1 MSVAEAK
8 NHLPSLIH
16 EVEGSRTPLEITRRG
31 KTVAV
36 LVSAATYDRASRPEG
51 LVAGLARIRA
61 KYGSDFGFTAEEVR
75 TLRDG
80 VAARDFAFDSGPAG
94 HAKDR

>member
-16 EVEGSRTPLEITRRG
+16 EVEGSTTPLEITRRG
-31 KTVAV
+31 KTVAF
-36 LVSAATYDRASRPEG
+36 LISAAAYEPALRMEG

-61 KYGSDFGFTAEEVR
+61 KYGRGSGFTAKELR

-80 VAARDFAFDSGPAG
+80 AVGRDFAFDDVAPSRSG
-94 HAKDR
+94 